1 MNNRDSGQDVKH
13 SLPTFTFLYSLWI
26 ILRFGYFYPL
36 NYLISNQLF
45 LFKRKAKEL
54 QYWVGKKR
62 EKHRTKLLPFSWA
75 ASPSQSNF
83 SIFLLAVLPS
93 ASSANPKSI
102 HMLPLHTASLQ
113 LSLEGKQYWE
123 RNFREFVTKC
133 ASVTIWVT
141 VVRKD
146 KYLCGRR
153 LQEHFGGSSLLCF
166 HKCYRRLDSELGTAP

>member
-1 MNNRDSGQDVKH
+1 MDYIALRLLLSTKLFNFKS
-13 SLPTFTFLYSLWI
+13 I
-26 ILRFGYFYPL
+26 IL
-36 NYLISNQLF
+36 YLKEKQKSFNIEL
-45 LFKRKAKEL
+45 AK
-54 QYWVGKKR
+54 K

-75 ASPSQSNF
+75 ASPPQSNF

-133 ASVTIWVT
+133 ASGTIWVT